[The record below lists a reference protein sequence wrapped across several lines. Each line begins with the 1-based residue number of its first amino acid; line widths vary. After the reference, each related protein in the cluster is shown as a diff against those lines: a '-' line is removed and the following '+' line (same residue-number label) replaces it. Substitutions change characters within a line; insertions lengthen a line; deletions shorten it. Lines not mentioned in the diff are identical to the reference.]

1 MPILFFLILEFFNF
15 FIPKWPGRMSKV
27 YQSFNFQIFQFQRQ
41 IARTKTRI
49 HPNKY
54 LCSSIPLQLL
64 RNLNRFWLQT
74 IRHLYCNK
82 LKLLLI
88 NKFNRIL
95 YFKVIFHFQ
104 LFSFCKTFLCFP
116 RFHEATCRLCPVDC
130 YQLGFSL
137 KRKKA
142 LSYSILFYILS
153 FLYSPRAFS
162 FTKEKGLYRIP

>member
-64 RNLNRFWLQT
+64 RNLNCFWLQT

-116 RFHEATCRLCPVDC
+116 RF
-130 YQLGFSL
+130 FSL